1 MQPLDS
7 KAAVAQRTRTSRR
20 AAIRRDVAVASG
32 VAVGRRVSSG
42 PEQIIGRMDR
52 MAPADIRRGLSK
64 HVGRPWFPVAR
75 GADSSR
81 RVISCQG
88 ELIRP
93 QTLYNPA
100 NRAAAS

>member
-7 KAAVAQRTRTSRR
+7 RAAVAQKTRTSPR
-20 AAIRRDVAVASG
+20 AAIQCDVAVASG
-32 VAVGRRVSSG
+32 VAPGRHANSG
-42 PEQIIGRMDR
+42 WEQIIGRMDR
-52 MAPADIRRGLSK
+52 KAPADIRGGPLK
-64 HVGRPWFPVAR
+64 DVGRPWFPAAR

-81 RVISCQG
+81 RAISCQG

-100 NRAAAS
+100 NRAAAR